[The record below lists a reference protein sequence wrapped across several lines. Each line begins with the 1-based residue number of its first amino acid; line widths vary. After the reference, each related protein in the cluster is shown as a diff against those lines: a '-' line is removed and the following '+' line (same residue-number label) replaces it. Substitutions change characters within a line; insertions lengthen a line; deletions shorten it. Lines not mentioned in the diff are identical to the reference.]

1 LLKTATI
8 FKISVS
14 RYKYQYWQFEISK
27 MQSNDLN
34 ALAWFCEVVRAGSL
48 RGAAENLGVSA
59 ATLTRRLQQL
69 EHEAGHQLLHRS
81 AKKFQLTLEGERYY
95 HALDAGFAHLKEQM
109 ALLSDNGEQLR
120 GSIRIACPES
130 MAVDYLH
137 DWSLQFMREHPQVD
151 ITIKFALND
160 HQFIEDQLD
169 LSLVVLPPTQPRLIQ
184 KKVLDTEMWVAAS
197 PEYIATHG
205 APKTPQEL
213 TQFDLL
219 TSDPQK
225 GWLFKTEEGHFELHP
240 TPRYVINSIR
250 AVVDAATKSLG
261 IVYGPKFYMVD
272 AVERGSLTRIL
283 TDYQTE
289 MRHVYLVHA
298 DKKLLPA
305 RVRAFKQFILERMS
319 KVSDQSFFA
328 KV

>member
-1 LLKTATI
+1 
-8 FKISVS
+8 
-14 RYKYQYWQFEISK
+14 
-27 MQSNDLN
+27 MQLNDLN

-48 RGAAENLGVSA
+48 RGAAESLGVSA

-69 EHEAGHQLLHRS
+69 EQEAGHQLLHRS
-81 AKKFQLTLEGERYY
+81 AKRFQLTLEGERYY
-95 HALDAGFAHLKEQM
+95 HALDAGFMHLREQM
-109 ALLSDNGEQLR
+109 ALLSDHGEQLR

-137 DWSLQFMREHPQVD
+137 DWSIEFMRDHPLVD

-197 PEYIATHG
+197 PDYLAQNG

-213 TQFDLL
+213 ISFDLL

-225 GWLFKTEEGHFELHP
+225 SWLFKMENGHFELNP

-250 AVVDAATKSLG
+250 AVVDAAVKSLG
-261 IVYGPKFYMVD
+261 IVYGPKFYLVE
-272 AVERGSLTRIL
+272 AVERGALKRVL
-283 TDYQTE
+283 TDYETE

-298 DKKLLPA
+298 DKQLLPA
-305 RVRAFKQFILERMS
+305 RVRVFKEFLLQ
-319 KVSDQSFFA
+319 KVTKISDRNYAA